1 MFKNNYTNLNNSLV
15 IFEQESEAQSCLLKL
30 NNLQFI
36 EGEVPF
42 KLTFSPSK
50 EEIENFSKSKNDNFK
65 QKYLNCNLIVKN
77 LPKELNDRELFE
89 IFREYGEITKAIIAS
104 DGKFVT
110 KRDENG
116 DIVDK
121 EFIYESKGFG
131 FVCFK
136 KTESAENV

>member
-1 MFKNNYTNLNNSLV
+1 MLKKNFIV
-15 IFEQESEAQSCLLKL
+15 I
-30 NNLQFI
+30 
-36 EGEVPF
+36 V
-42 KLTFSPSK
+42 
-50 EEIENFSKSKNDNFK
+50 
-65 QKYLNCNLIVKN
+65 LNCNLIVKN